1 MVNGVLYNRN
11 ETGNI
16 LWGATTAKLGLTGEL
31 TWLGSQGF
39 TFVTERQADEVGE
52 QNAIYRGRTSYGIPT
67 QSNTPSMWDYFINSK
82 RATTTYEKRDEG
94 YLNRD
99 FIGNPTQGD
108 DPTKK

>member
-67 QSNTPSMWDYFINSK
+67 QSNAPSVWDYFINSK
-82 RATTTYEKRDEG
+82 RATTTYKKRDEG